1 MRLNATVM
9 GEGPPLVLVHGLFGQ
24 GHNWG
29 GIGKALAR
37 RFRVLMPDLRNH
49 GDSPRA
55 PGMAYAALAQDLA
68 ETLHAHGAAGA
79 TVLGHSMGGKAAMA
93 LALRHPWLVG
103 RVVVCDIAPRRYPPA
118 LRPFVLGMRALPLTE
133 GMGRRDA
140 DAALAAS
147 VPDPGIRAFLL
158 QSLDFGAS
166 PPRWKLGLAEIA
178 AGMAEIE
185 GFEEEGR
192 YEGEALVVSGARSD
206 YIHAGDRA
214 AFLSLFPRA
223 AFREVA
229 DAGHWVHAENPRG
242 FLAVL
247 EEWL

>member
-1 MRLNATVM
+1 MRLNCTEI

-24 GHNWG
+24 GRNWG
-29 GIGKALAR
+29 GIARQLAR
-37 RFRVLMPDLRNH
+37 RFRVLSPDLRNH

-55 PGMAYAALAQDLA
+55 EGMSYAAMAQDLA
-68 ETLHAHGAAGA
+68 ETLHARGAAGA

-93 LALRHPWLVG
+93 LALRQPGLVG
-103 RVVVCDIAPRRYPPA
+103 RLVVCDIAPRRYDSS
-118 LRPFVLGMRALPLTE
+118 LRPFVMGMRALPLAE
-133 GMGRRDA
+133 GMARREA

-147 VPDPGIRAFLL
+147 VPDAGIRAFLL
-158 QSLDFGAS
+158 QSLDVEAQ

-185 GFEEEGR
+185 GFDAAGR
-192 YEGEALVVSGARSD
+192 FDGETLVIAGARSP
-206 YIHAGDRA
+206 YIRA
-214 AFLSLFPRA
+214 EDHPAFLRLFPRA
-223 AFREVA
+223 AFRTVA